1 MGSAEERFDLVVLGA
16 GSGGLA
22 GAKRAASYGAR
33 VAIVEQDRVGGTC
46 VIRGCIPKKLMVYAA
61 EFAHAFEDARGYGWD
76 VSEPTLDWPRLVRA
90 RDAAVASLEVTH
102 ERLLSEAG
110 VTTIRGKARVT
121 GPHTVQV
128 GDRTLES
135 RYILVATGSRPWIPE
150 LEGTENTLTSDG
162 FFELAHRPDQVVLVG
177 GGYIACEFA
186 GILRSL
192 GSTVH
197 MVLRGELPLRGFD
210 DDLRRELDVAMR
222 AAGVIV
228 HPRTRVTAIR
238 RGGEQ
243 VSVHVEGSEGPGDLH
258 ADCCL
263 LYATGRTA
271 NTDGLGLREVGVE
284 LDAAGNVVCGEDGAT
299 AVESI
304 LASGDVTGRAPLTP
318 VAIQASRAIADRIF
332 GGKATVM
339 TYDNIPT
346 AVFTDPPIGTV
357 GLTEQEARAS
367 FGDDGVRIY
376 KSRFRPL
383 LHNLSGRASYT
394 VVKLVVAASDE
405 KVLGCHVLG
414 RDAPE
419 IIQGFA
425 VAVKMGAT
433 KADFD
438 ATVGI
443 HPSAAEELVTLR

>member
-1 MGSAEERFDLVVLGA
+1 MTSRYDLVVLGA

-33 VAIVEQDRVGGTC
+33 VAIVEQDRFGGTC
-46 VIRGCIPKKLMVYAA
+46 VIRGCVPKKLMVYAA

-76 VSEPTLDWPRLVRA
+76 IAAPSLDWPRLVRA
-90 RDAAVASLEVTH
+90 RNAAVASLEATH

-110 VTTIRGKARVT
+110 VEMLRGHARVT
-121 GPHTVQV
+121 GPHTVDV
-128 GDRTLES
+128 EGRTLES
-135 RYILVATGSRPWIPE
+135 RYILVATGSRPWVPE
-150 LEGTENTLTSDG
+150 LEGAENTLTSDG
-162 FFELAHRPDQVVLVG
+162 FFELERRPDEVVLVG

-192 GSTVH
+192 GAAVH

-210 DDLRRELDVAMR
+210 EDLRRELDGAMR
-222 AAGVIV
+222 AAGIII
-228 HPRTRVTAIR
+228 HTRSRVTAIR
-238 RGGEQ
+238 RGGDR
-243 VSVHVEGSEGPGDLH
+243 VSVHVEGSTGPGDLR

-263 LYATGRTA
+263 LYATGRVA
-271 NTDGLGLREVGVE
+271 NTDGLGLEDVGVE
-284 LDAAGNVVCGEDGAT
+284 LHANGAVVCGEDGVT
-299 AVESI
+299 AVGSI
-304 LASGDVTGRAPLTP
+304 LAVGDVTGRAPLTP
-318 VAIQASRAIADRIF
+318 VAIQAARAIADRIF
-332 GGKATVM
+332 GGKNTVM
-339 TYDNIPT
+339 SYENIPT

-357 GLTEQEARAS
+357 GMTELEARS
-367 FGDDGVRIY
+367 VHGEDGVRVY
-376 KSRFRPL
+376 RARFRPL

-394 VVKLVVAASDE
+394 LVKLVVTAGEE
-405 KVLGCHVLG
+405 KVLGCHVIG

-443 HPSAAEELVTLR
+443 HPSTAEELVTLR